1 MNFTNCSTLNGSA
14 ANCSENSWDDG
25 PAESF
30 GNFSTD
36 DASTA
41 VAVVFSVAAT
51 VLLVPFQLGDDAIK
65 RFYFATDEEAK

>member
-1 MNFTNCSTLNGSA
+1 MNFTNCSTLNDSA
-14 ANCSENSWDDG
+14 ANCSENSLDDG

-41 VAVVFSVAAT
+41 VAVVFSVVVT
-51 VLLVPFQLGDDAIK
+51 VRLVPFQLGVDAIK